1 VRRVFVTGA
10 TGFIGS
16 YLVRDLLRRNYEVAV
31 LVRPESDPWRI
42 VDVLQKTRRV
52 DWDGSSVDS
61 FAESFREFAPDTVF
75 HLGWSGVG
83 NSHRNQLSQL
93 TENVNIAIAMTQLS
107 VQCGVQ
113 QFVGAGSQA
122 EYGPVNARI
131 DESVLPRPTTLYGAA
146 KLSAGILTERIAALG
161 GMKHAWLRIFST
173 YGPKDNP
180 QWMLPSLISCLH
192 RGERPALTLGE
203 QLWDF
208 LHVEDAARAFV
219 SVAESSVSGVFNL
232 GSGEANPLRT
242 VIEMVRD
249 FINPGLPLGF
259 GEVPYRPDQVMC
271 LQADIQRICIAS
283 GWCPRVA
290 LKNGLEHLV
299 EWIANTI
306 DCDRH
311 HPPIT

>member
-1 VRRVFVTGA
+1 VKRAFVTGA

-16 YLVRDLLRRNYEVAV
+16 YLVRELLRQNYEVAI
-31 LVRPESDPWRI
+31 LARPESDLWRI
-42 VDVLQKTRRV
+42 EDVQREVRQV
-52 DWDGSSVDS
+52 IWDGVAVDS
-61 FAESFREFAPDTVF
+61 FAESFREFAPLTVF

-83 NSHRNQLSQL
+83 NVHRNQLSQL
-93 TENVNIAIAMTQLS
+93 TENINFSVALTQLS
-107 VQCGVQ
+107 VECGVQ

-122 EYGPVNARI
+122 EYGPVNSI
-131 DESVLPRPTTLYGAA
+131 VDEHVLPRPTTLYGAA
-146 KLSAGILTERIAALG
+146 KLSVGILTERIASLG
-161 GMKHAWLRIFST
+161 GMQHAWLRIFST

-180 QWMLPSLISCLH
+180 QWMLPSLISCLQ

-219 SVAESSVSGVFNL
+219 SVAESGVSGVFNL

-271 LQADIQRICIAS
+271 LQADVTRLRHLT
-283 GWCPRVA
+283 GWFPQVVLA
-290 LKNGLEHLV
+290 VGLKEL
-299 EWIANTI
+299 ATQTT
-306 DCDRH
+306 
-311 HPPIT
+311 P

>member
-1 VRRVFVTGA
+1 MKRGFVTGA

-16 YLVRDLLRRNYEVAV
+16 YLVRELLRQNYDVAI
-31 LVRPESDPWRI
+31 LVRPESDLWRI
-42 VDVLQKTRRV
+42 EDVQQEVRQV
-52 DWDGSSVDS
+52 IWDGVTVDS
-61 FAESFREFAPDTVF
+61 FSELFREFAPHTVF

-83 NSHRNQLSQL
+83 NVHRNQMSQL
-93 TENVNIAIAMTQLS
+93 TENINFSVALTHLS
-107 VQCGVQ
+107 VECGVQ

-146 KLSAGILTERIAALG
+146 KLSVGILTERIAALG

-180 QWMLPSLISCLH
+180 QWMLPSLIGCLH

-219 SVAESSVSGVFNL
+219 AVAEPGVSGVFNL

-249 FINPGLPLGF
+249 FINRELPLGF

-271 LQADIQRICIAS
+271 LQADVTRLRQLT
-283 GWCPRVA
+283 GWSPRVPLELG
-290 LKNGLEHLV
+290 LKELSAV
-299 EWIANTI
+299 
-306 DCDRH
+306 
-311 HPPIT
+311 ITS

>member
-1 VRRVFVTGA
+1 MRRAFVTGA

-16 YLVRDLLRRNYEVAV
+16 YLVRELLRQNYEVAM
-31 LVRPESDPWRI
+31 LVRAESDLWRI
-42 VDVLQKTRRV
+42 DDVHQRMRHVIWNGTA
-52 DWDGSSVDS
+52 VDS
-61 FAESFREFAPDTVF
+61 FAESFREFAPDTIF

-93 TENVNIAIAMTQLS
+93 TDNINVSVALTQLS
-107 VQCGVQ
+107 VECGVQ

-122 EYGPVNARI
+122 EYGPVNSII
-131 DESVLPRPTTLYGAA
+131 DEHVLPRPTTLYGAA
-146 KLSAGILTERIAALG
+146 KLSVGILTERIAALG

-180 QWMLPSLISCLH
+180 QWMLPSLIGCLH
-192 RGERPALTLGE
+192 RGERPALTRGK

-208 LHVEDAARAFV
+208 LHVKDAARAFV
-219 SVAESSVSGVFNL
+219 SVAESGVNGVFNL

-271 LQADIQRICIAS
+271 LQADVTRLRQLT
-283 GWCPRVA
+283 GWSPRVPLELG
-290 LKNGLEHLV
+290 LKELSAV
-299 EWIANTI
+299 
-306 DCDRH
+306 
-311 HPPIT
+311 ITS

>member
-1 VRRVFVTGA
+1 M
-10 TGFIGS
+10 
-16 YLVRDLLRRNYEVAV
+16 LVRA
-31 LVRPESDPWRI
+31 ESDLWRI
-42 VDVLQKTRRV
+42 DDVHQRMRHVIWNGTA
-52 DWDGSSVDS
+52 VDS

-93 TENVNIAIAMTQLS
+93 TDNINVSVALTQLS
-107 VQCGVQ
+107 VECGVQ

-122 EYGPVNARI
+122 EYGPVNSII
-131 DESVLPRPTTLYGAA
+131 DEHVLPRPTTLYGAA
-146 KLSAGILTERIAALG
+146 KLSVGILTERIAAIG

-192 RGERPALTLGE
+192 RGERPALTRGE

-219 SVAESSVSGVFNL
+219 AAAESHTNGVFNL
-232 GSGEANPLRT
+232 GSGEANPLRK

-249 FINPGLPLGF
+249 LINPALPLGF

-271 LQADIQRICIAS
+271 LQADIMRITS
-283 GWCPRVA
+283 ETGWRPQTPLLEGLAKCVA
-290 LKNGLEHLV
+290 ESFEGVN
-299 EWIANTI
+299 
-306 DCDRH
+306 RH
-311 HPPIT
+311 G

>member
-1 VRRVFVTGA
+1 MRRAFVTGA

-16 YLVRDLLRRNYEVAV
+16 YLVRELLRQNYEVAM
-31 LVRPESDPWRI
+31 LVRAESDLWRI
-42 VDVLQKTRRV
+42 DDVHQRMRHVIWNGTA
-52 DWDGSSVDS
+52 VDS

-93 TENVNIAIAMTQLS
+93 TDNINVSVALTQLS
-107 VQCGVQ
+107 VECGVQ

-122 EYGPVNARI
+122 EYGPVNSII
-131 DESVLPRPTTLYGAA
+131 DEHVLPRPTTLYGAA
-146 KLSAGILTERIAALG
+146 KLSVGILTERIAAIG

-180 QWMLPSLISCLH
+180 QWMLPSLIGCLH
-192 RGERPALTLGE
+192 RGERPALTRGE

-208 LHVEDAARAFV
+208 LHVKDAARAFV
-219 SVAESSVSGVFNL
+219 SVAESHTNGVFNL
-232 GSGEANPLRT
+232 GSGEANPLRK

-249 FINPGLPLGF
+249 LINPALPLGF

-271 LQADIQRICIAS
+271 LQADIMRITS
-283 GWCPRVA
+283 ETGWRPQTPLLEGLAKCVA
-290 LKNGLEHLV
+290 ESFEGVN
-299 EWIANTI
+299 
-306 DCDRH
+306 RH
-311 HPPIT
+311 G

>member
-1 VRRVFVTGA
+1 MRRAFVTGA

-16 YLVRDLLRRNYEVAV
+16 YLVRELLRQNYEVAM
-31 LVRPESDPWRI
+31 LVRAESDLWRI
-42 VDVLQKTRRV
+42 DDVHQRMRHVIWNGTA
-52 DWDGSSVDS
+52 VDS

-93 TENVNIAIAMTQLS
+93 TDNINVSVALTQLS
-107 VQCGVQ
+107 MECGVQ

-146 KLSAGILTERIAALG
+146 KLSVGILTERIAALG

-192 RGERPALTLGE
+192 RGERPALTFGE

-219 SVAESSVSGVFNL
+219 EAAESHTNGVFNL
-232 GSGEANPLRT
+232 GSGEAQPLRK

-249 FINPGLPLGF
+249 FINPALPLGF

-271 LQADIQRICIAS
+271 LQADVTRLRQLT
-283 GWCPRVA
+283 GWFPQVDLA
-290 LKNGLEHLV
+290 VGLKEL
-299 EWIANTI
+299 ATQTT
-306 DCDRH
+306 
-311 HPPIT
+311 P

>member
-1 VRRVFVTGA
+1 MRRAFVTGA

-16 YLVRDLLRRNYEVAV
+16 YLVRELLSQNYEVAM
-31 LVRPESDPWRI
+31 LVRAESDLWRI
-42 VDVLQKTRRV
+42 DDVHQRMRHVIWNGTA
-52 DWDGSSVDS
+52 VDS

-93 TENVNIAIAMTQLS
+93 TDNINVSVALTQLS
-107 VQCGVQ
+107 VECGVQ

-122 EYGPVNARI
+122 EYGPVNSII
-131 DESVLPRPTTLYGAA
+131 DEHVLPRPTTLYGAA
-146 KLSAGILTERIAALG
+146 KLSVGILTERIAAIG

-192 RGERPALTLGE
+192 RGERPALTRGE

-219 SVAESSVSGVFNL
+219 AAAESHTNGVFNL
-232 GSGEANPLRT
+232 GSGEANPLRK

-249 FINPGLPLGF
+249 LINPALPLGF

-271 LQADIQRICIAS
+271 LQADIMRITS
-283 GWCPRVA
+283 ETGWRPQTPLLEGLAKCVA
-290 LKNGLEHLV
+290 ESFEGVN
-299 EWIANTI
+299 
-306 DCDRH
+306 RH
-311 HPPIT
+311 G